1 MIPIQKGKGPE
12 ALDQLRLL
20 ALEQGLSENEAYAK
34 LSNPLK
40 GEVRQRLMCEQ
51 GHLCAYCMRQLPDR
65 RILPED
71 KGFVGTYI
79 EHWVPRSEQSGKAL
93 DYQNMLAVCSGG
105 QKPAPGEKTNHRK
118 GCLTCG
124 DHREHT
130 PLTVNPTIP
139 STLSTIFYH
148 EDGRIDAKDE
158 NVRKDLQQT
167 LNLNCESAGS
177 ALPME
182 RKRALEAVQQDI
194 IEMVN
199 DPTEFQKRCREQ
211 LAFWDNETD
220 PKTPF
225 VGIILWWLR
234 HQLQV
239 S

>member
-12 ALDQLRLL
+12 ALDQLRLR
-20 ALEQGLSENEAYAK
+20 AQEQGLSENEAYAT

-40 GEVRQRLMCEQ
+40 GEVYQRLMREQ
-51 GHLCAYCMRQLPDR
+51 GHLCAYCMRALPDQ
-65 RILPED
+65 RIHPED
-71 KGFVGTYI
+71 KGYVGTYI

-93 DYQNMLAVCSGG
+93 DYHNMLAVCSGG
-105 QKPAPGEKTNHRK
+105 QKPAPGEKTKRRK

-124 DHREHT
+124 AHRENT
-130 PLTVNPTIP
+130 PLTVNPMMP
-139 STLSTIFYH
+139 STLVTIFYH
-148 EDGRIDAKDE
+148 EDGMIDAKDE

-167 LNLNCESAGS
+167 LNLNCASVGS

-182 RKRALEAVQQDI
+182 RKKVLEAIQQDI
-194 IEMVN
+194 SATIN
-199 DPTEFQKRCREQ
+199 DPSEFLDRCQEQ
-211 LAFWDNETD
+211 LAFWESETD

-225 VGIILWWLR
+225 VGIILWWLK